1 MGMTTYTN
9 SKKRFCS
16 IYKSSKKAEMYL
28 YVDRSQDV
36 SKLPEALMLAFGSPT
51 KVMDLVLTP
60 EKKLARADA
69 EKVLASIEE
78 QDFYLQMP
86 PADQDAEANLAMAP
100 RDSLNG

>member
-1 MGMTTYTN
+1 MTGYTN
-9 SKKRFCS
+9 ASKRFCS

-36 SKLPEALMLAFGSPT
+36 SKLPEGLMMAFGSPT

-60 EKKLARADA
+60 EKKLARASA
-69 EKVLASIEE
+69 EKVLAAIEE

-86 PADQDAEANLAMAP
+86 PTNQDAEANLAMAP
-100 RDSLNG
+100 KDTLNG

>member
-1 MGMTTYTN
+1 MSEYTN

-16 IYKSSKKAEMYL
+16 VYKSTKRSEMYL

-36 SKLPEALMLAFGSPT
+36 SKLPESLMLAFGVPT

-60 EKKLARADA
+60 EKTLARAEA
-69 EKVLASIEE
+69 SKVLESIEA

-86 PADQDAEANLAMAP
+86 PADDGAAENLAMAP
-100 RDSLNG
+100 RDVLNG